1 MLLNHLNTP
10 EIDMIDMVITSIL
23 RSTEEKKKKTKQTI
37 KTSQVLI
44 DYPNVT
50 GLTNHRTESITI
62 IMVILAVLD
71 QV

>member
-23 RSTEEKKKKTKQTI
+23 RSTEEKKKTKQTI